1 MQYKAIFRSFELKLK
16 PFCGWTK
23 LSYVCPKTAIFSLS
37 KDGFSVMEIMVIEKI
52 NKDLLIFFARCLK
65 QALLVHQFH
74 FV

>member
-1 MQYKAIFRSFELKLK
+1 MGE
-16 PFCGWTK
+16 
-23 LSYVCPKTAIFSLS
+23 LSYRTFAQKTAFFSLS

>member
-1 MQYKAIFRSFELKLK
+1 MQYKAIFQSFELKLK
-16 PFCGWTK
+16 PFVGE
-23 LSYVCPKTAIFSLS
+23 LSYRTFAQKTAIFSLS